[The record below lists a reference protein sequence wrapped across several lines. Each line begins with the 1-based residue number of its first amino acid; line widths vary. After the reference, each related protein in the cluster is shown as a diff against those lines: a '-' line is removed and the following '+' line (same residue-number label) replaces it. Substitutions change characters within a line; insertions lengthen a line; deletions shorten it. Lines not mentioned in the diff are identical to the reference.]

1 MYTQVKFGKGMGL
14 GNRLWPWSRCKIFTR
29 DHGAQMLAPDWFH
42 FRTAPFR
49 MGGIDYGKSL
59 RKMLLYGNFVHND
72 EISGLKK
79 AWILM
84 RNPQVTEDRSEPS
97 TSGSSIVVFSGYGRF
112 FADLLGER
120 DFLKQELLRITNDRD
135 RKEFEAY
142 PAYDIGIN
150 IRLGRDFPHRT
161 PVRWYA
167 DVLQRLLE
175 FRPGLR
181 SVVITDGTAE
191 EIQPLLSLPGVEL
204 LRKRS
209 AILDM
214 LILGKARLIIGAGG
228 SSFTAWGSF
237 LSGAP
242 TIILKGLPM
251 DYLGLYNNSFGLV
264 KVEVDAP
271 GELLPDDIPGW
282 PMLQEK
288 IHR

>member
-59 RKMLLYGNFVHND
+59 RKMLLYGNFIHND
-72 EISGLKK
+72 EITGWKK
-79 AWILM
+79 AWILL
-84 RNPQVTEDRSEPS
+84 RESQVSEEKVSLSSP
-97 TSGSSIVVFSGYGRF
+97 GSKIVVFRGYGQF
-112 FADLLGER
+112 FADLLADR

-135 RKEFEAY
+135 REEFETF

-150 IRLGRDFPHRT
+150 IRLGKDFPHRT
-161 PVRWYA
+161 PVTWYA
-167 DVLQRLLE
+167 EVLQRLLE

-181 SVVITDGTAE
+181 SMVITDGMADD
-191 EIQPLLSLPGVEL
+191 IQPLLSLPGVEL

-214 LILGKARLIIGAGG
+214 LILGRAPLIIGAGG

-242 TIILKGLPM
+242 TIIRQGLPM
-251 DYLGLYNNSFGLV
+251 DYMGLYNNSLGPV
-264 KVEVDAP
+264 KIEVGAP
-271 GELLPDDIPGW
+271 DQLLPDSIPGW
-282 PMLQEK
+282 PTL
-288 IHR
+288 